1 MSAAAGSPTRPARR
15 HLVGYDTYTLVF
27 GLVYAALA
35 TNIALVVA
43 GAPLVVGLVTT
54 DPARSWPALALVAP
68 LAAPGLVAAFAVFGA
83 FTADS
88 TAPILRT
95 FWRAWRRC
103 FRKALAIA
111 AMVVAGVVV
120 TTVDIRAVWEMR
132 IGALAVPVFVVLT
145 VLSAVTGLY
154 ALVLLAARPDARLR
168 DLLRAGLYLSV
179 RRWYLTAFSVV
190 VVGLGL
196 TLFAA
201 KPALALGLAAAPLL
215 YVVWA
220 NTRFAARPALGE
232 SRDERDG
239 AAVAP

>member
-1 MSAAAGSPTRPARR
+1 MSAAVGSPTRPARR
-15 HLVGYDTYTLVF
+15 HLVGFDTYTLVF

-35 TNIALVVA
+35 TNISLVVA
-43 GAPLVVGLVTT
+43 GAPLVVGLVTM

-68 LAAPGLVAAFAVFGA
+68 LAAPGLVAAFTVFGA
-83 FTADS
+83 FSADS

-95 FWRAWRRC
+95 FWRAWRRS
-103 FRKALAIA
+103 FRKASFIA

-120 TTVDIRAVWEMR
+120 PLVDVRAVWEMR
-132 IGALAVPVFVVLT
+132 IGALAVPAFVTLAVLC
-145 VLSAVTGLY
+145 AVTGLY

-168 DLLRAGLYLSV
+168 DLLRVGLFLSV
-179 RRWYLTAFSVV
+179 RRWYLTALSAV

-196 TLFAA
+196 TFLAA

-232 SRDERDG
+232 PRETGDG
-239 AAVAP
+239 AAIAP